1 MPLVTILI
9 IIGIFILVI
18 VAFKSITVIGPTQIG
33 LVRKNCMMIPQL
45 RLMVK
50 QDTKQNY

>member
-33 LVRKNCMMIPQL
+33 LVRKNFSFKKL